1 MVRPSLMRLVQHAA
15 FCSLGCANQGAKY
28 RLDATFGKSSPEK
41 LHTLLQSPLP
51 PSQTSKCAFELAE
64 LAESIQDF
72 NESMFTIQMD
82 EEGEESKSA
91 YFSPLETCFQLAAD
105 ALNMIGESNARL
117 FMFDLY
123 LYTHLY
129 ALFSYESERR
139 VCIYSFDACARKCSM
154 SASGSGTFDGDSLLT
169 CVQKL
174 SELTGPDKCTS
185 EVEKGCVLVV
195 QKICEGLTN
204 YVKDRSDAARL
215 RVVAECADALN
226 TTIADVVREVSYLT
240 NDQTDRLESNLSAVV
255 SSLEGQMFDVF
266 LESVKRNVASYSRLG
281 LIGSDDGKSEKFP
294 PYLAGSFLAIVR
306 CRAQVE
312 RALREATL
320 RRSDGTTYQFLALS
334 TASEAVVENIC
345 HELRAKLNSIQPSK
359 ADTYAIHVLFLINTL
374 KNYLSEEKL
383 SLAADT
389 KRMLITKAS
398 SGGRRTGKL
407 LGDGPEGLTALENL
421 ERQGRVYVMCL
432 GD

>member
-1 MVRPSLMRLVQHAA
+1 MRVV
-15 FCSLGCANQGAKY
+15 SI
-28 RLDATFGKSSPEK
+28 
-41 LHTLLQSPLP
+41 LQ
-51 PSQTSKCAFELAE
+51 T
-64 LAESIQDF
+64 
-72 NESMFTIQMD
+72 T
-82 EEGEESKSA
+82 
-91 YFSPLETCFQLAAD
+91 
-105 ALNMIGESNARL
+105 
-117 FMFDLY
+117 
-123 LYTHLY
+123 
-129 ALFSYESERR
+129 ERR
-139 VCIYSFDACARKCSM
+139 VCIYSFDACARKCNM
-154 SASGSGTFDGDSLLT
+154 SASGSGTFDGDSLLA
-169 CVQKL
+169 CVRKL
-174 SELTGPDKCTS
+174 SELTSPDKCTS

-226 TTIADVVREVSYLT
+226 TTIVDVVREVSYLT
-240 NDQTDRLESNLSAVV
+240 NEQSDRLESNISAVI
-255 SSLEGQMFDVF
+255 SGLEGEMFDVF
-266 LESVKRNVASYSRLG
+266 LESVKRNVASYARLG
-281 LIGSDDGKSEKFP
+281 LIESDDGKSDKPDRFP

-320 RRSDGTTYQFLALS
+320 RRSEGTTYQFLALQ
-334 TASEAVVENIC
+334 TASETVVENIC
-345 HELRAKLNSIQPSK
+345 HELRGKLNSIGPSK

-374 KNYLSEEKL
+374 KKYLSEEKL

-389 KRMLITKAS
+389 KRMLVTRA
-398 SGGRRTGKL
+398 SGGRKIGKL

>member
-1 MVRPSLMRLVQHAA
+1 
-15 FCSLGCANQGAKY
+15 
-28 RLDATFGKSSPEK
+28 
-41 LHTLLQSPLP
+41 
-51 PSQTSKCAFELAE
+51 
-64 LAESIQDF
+64 
-72 NESMFTIQMD
+72 
-82 EEGEESKSA
+82 
-91 YFSPLETCFQLAAD
+91 
-105 ALNMIGESNARL
+105 
-117 FMFDLY
+117 
-123 LYTHLY
+123 
-129 ALFSYESERR
+129 
-139 VCIYSFDACARKCSM
+139 M
-154 SASGSGTFDGDSLLT
+154 SASGSGTFDGDSLLQ

-226 TTIADVVREVSYLT
+226 TTIVDVVREVSYLT
-240 NDQTDRLESNLSAVV
+240 NDQSDRLESNLSAVI
-255 SSLEGQMFDVF
+255 SSLEREMFDVF
-266 LESVKRNVASYSRLG
+266 LESVKRNVASCARLG
-281 LIGSDDGKSEKFP
+281 LIEPDDDGKSDKPDRFP

-320 RRSDGTTYQFLALS
+320 RRSEGTTYQFLALQ
-334 TASEAVVENIC
+334 TASERVVENIC
-345 HELRAKLNSIQPSK
+345 HELRAKLNSIRPQK

-389 KRMLITKAS
+389 KRMLVTKAS
-398 SGGRRTGKL
+398 SGGMRTGRL

-421 ERQGRVYVMCL
+421 ERQGRVYVMCFST
-432 GD
+432 D

>member
-1 MVRPSLMRLVQHAA
+1 M
-15 FCSLGCANQGAKY
+15 
-28 RLDATFGKSSPEK
+28 
-41 LHTLLQSPLP
+41 
-51 PSQTSKCAFELAE
+51 
-64 LAESIQDF
+64 
-72 NESMFTIQMD
+72 
-82 EEGEESKSA
+82 
-91 YFSPLETCFQLAAD
+91 
-105 ALNMIGESNARL
+105 
-117 FMFDLY
+117 
-123 LYTHLY
+123 
-129 ALFSYESERR
+129 
-139 VCIYSFDACARKCSM
+139 
-154 SASGSGTFDGDSLLT
+154 
-169 CVQKL
+169 

-226 TTIADVVREVSYLT
+226 TTIVDVVREVSYLT
-240 NDQTDRLESNLSAVV
+240 NDQSDRLESNLSAVI
-255 SSLEGQMFDVF
+255 SNLEEDMFDVF
-266 LESVKRNVASYSRLG
+266 LESIKRNVVSYSRLG
-281 LIGSDDGKSEKFP
+281 LIDSDDDEKLDSQNRFP

-312 RALREATL
+312 RALREATI
-320 RRSDGTTYQFLALS
+320 RRSEGTTYQFLALK
-334 TASEAVVENIC
+334 TASEGVVENIC
-345 HELRAKLNSIQPSK
+345 HEFRAKLNSIRPSK
-359 ADTYAIHVLFLINTL
+359 ADMYAIHVLFLINTL

-389 KRMLITKAS
+389 KRMLVTKAS
-398 SGGRRTGKL
+398 SGGRKTGKL